1 MKLKTENKQNQEI
14 FLKKINKIGKTL
26 LKQRKK
32 WEKTQIINLLDITTD
47 LMSIKGSY
55 KQIYAYK
62 FGILDTN
69 DPILWKTQCTKIHT
83 RKNRNSE

>member
-32 WEKTQIINLLDITTD
+32 
-47 LMSIKGSY
+47 
-55 KQIYAYK
+55 
-62 FGILDTN
+62 
-69 DPILWKTQCTKIHT
+69 
-83 RKNRNSE
+83 